1 VGERGGVRNDVKSVF
16 GHAGSLLG
24 GGRSKKAI

>member
-1 VGERGGVRNDVKSVF
+1 VGERGGVRNDVPSVF

-24 GGRSKKAI
+24 GGIV